1 MGYMNCGSWHGYC
14 SYFTV
19 QLSITGVP
27 SGDRRAVAKSKTRGG
42 GERNLRR
49 LIWLAGFLALAL
61 TVPSGP
67 AFADIFD
74 LKNWNISE
82 LNESG
87 DFVRVITGT
96 DAEGHTT
103 LTVQWMAGANN
114 ILNPAPDGGIQM
126 FGCDI
131 PGSSACTVSGVSGN
145 NVSWSF
151 GFDGGEYDGFGSF
164 DSMRNQGPGENG
176 GITDALV
183 FTVSGALAD
192 YISASQ
198 FVAMVRYGNDC
209 SGFVSG
215 RTTTSIKSDAGCAR
229 VPEPSSLVLLGS
241 GLIGLAVLGR
251 RWRWMKKT

>member
-1 MGYMNCGSWHGYC
+1 MAWLLLQNRKRLGTPSGGKRMGGKLRDESAKMTHRLML
-14 SYFTV
+14 V
-19 QLSITGVP
+19 TGIFLLGLIVP
-27 SGDRRAVAKSKTRGG
+27 SGRAY
-42 GERNLRR
+42 
-49 LIWLAGFLALAL
+49 
-61 TVPSGP
+61 
-67 AFADIFD
+67 ADIFD
-74 LKNWNISE
+74 LTNWNISE

-96 DAEGHTT
+96 DGSGNTIF
-103 LTVQWMAGANN
+103 TVQWMAGANN
-114 ILNPAPDGGIQM
+114 ILNPAPDGGIQK

-131 PGSSACTVSGVSGN
+131 PGSSTCTVSSVSGN

-164 DSMRNQGPGENG
+164 DSKLNQGPGENG
-176 GITDALV
+176 GIEDALV

-192 YISASQ
+192 YISAEQ

-241 GLIGLAVLGR
+241 GLIGLAVIGR